1 MLKRNFDN
9 FNHSLLRT
17 CINCTRRCRK
27 EICILKHCLLYWVF
41 VSYQVTRCIKCQ
53 HQPRAV
59 IWFVY
64 LFQFH
69 FNSCTFGTLR
79 ANRFGDTMTVTT
91 AGWCSY
97 CTWLNSPKSEC
108 IMSTQNVLEGGTR
121 MGMYSNQTTSWKV
134 KCHWAI
140 LHTFESLAVIY
151 TRWYSHSK
159 ASAIVVC

>member
-69 FNSCTFGTLR
+69 FNSCTFGTFEGKPFWGHYDSDHCWLMFILYLIKFSKIWVYHV
-79 ANRFGDTMTVTT
+79 NSKCFGGGHAHGYVQQ
-91 AGWCSY
+91 S
-97 CTWLNSPKSEC
+97 NN
-108 IMSTQNVLEGGTR
+108 IMKGQMSLGHLA
-121 MGMYSNQTTSWKV
+121 YLWKFG
-134 KCHWAI
+134 CYIHQ
-140 LHTFESLAVIY
+140 VI
-151 TRWYSHSK
+151 
-159 ASAIVVC
+159 